1 MLFNEYHVI
10 DLAPISGLTYPTECP
25 SRPMTPQEEML
36 EYALFDLSA
45 FVQPII
51 IPTLSHQVRPQ
62 SAHRQAERPASARV
76 KIPVTNTSNNTAI
89 DPSAVLK
96 IALPSRLTATALT
109 DPTGAWICNLS
120 PLQCTHHSSI
130 PSSTTDS
137 VTLTVS
143 VGDYGSGAP
152 QSADIVVTVS
162 SPAFSN
168 DVLAKDPVIF
178 QQSPSIQW
186 PTPAPIVYGT
196 PLSSKQLNTVATVE
210 GKSPTILR
218 PASCSCPDSTS
229 SPQRFTPTTAR
240 TTPTGSRP

>member
-36 EYALFDLSA
+36 EYALSDLSA

-51 IPTLSHQVRPQ
+51 IPTLSIKFDPNPLIVKQNDPPHQVEI
-62 SAHRQAERPASARV
+62 A
-76 KIPVTNTSNNTAI
+76 VTNTSNNTAI

-120 PLQCTHHSSI
+120 PLQCTRQSSI

-143 VGDYGSGAP
+143 VGELRIRRTAERRHRRHSFEP
-152 QSADIVVTVS
+152 R
-162 SPAFSN
+162 F
-168 DVLAKDPVIF
+168 F
-178 QQSPSIQW
+178 Q
-186 PTPAPIVYGT
+186 
-196 PLSSKQLNTVATVE
+196 
-210 GKSPTILR
+210 
-218 PASCSCPDSTS
+218 
-229 SPQRFTPTTAR
+229 
-240 TTPTGSRP
+240 